1 MGLTSAQQQAQNEF
15 LRRQELSRMG
25 LQAQGMGM
33 DDQARFR
40 EQQMALAQQ
49 LGRQG
54 MDEQAA
60 TYAAAQQ
67 LQQMGATQEQRQQMQ
82 AAADY
87 EQWLRSQEG
96 FADEAAFLQAMQPT
110 PGQVQYQRKPSVWGQ
125 IGGGLLAGAG
135 VAAQAGAFGS
145 DARIKDNIE
154 YVGMEN
160 GFKTYEFN
168 YLGRDNR
175 YKGVMAQEVMVER
188 PDAVEIQDGFYR
200 VNYDAIGVQFEAV

>member
-1 MGLTSAQQQAQNEF
+1 
-15 LRRQELSRMG
+15 
-25 LQAQGMGM
+25 
-33 DDQARFR
+33 
-40 EQQMALAQQ
+40 
-49 LGRQG
+49 

-60 TYAAAQQ
+60 TFAAAQQ
-67 LQQMGATQEQRQQMQ
+67 LAQMGGTQEQRQQMQ

-175 YKGVMAQEVMVER
+175 YRGVMAQEVMVER
-188 PDAVEIQDGFYR
+188 PDAVEMQDGFYR

>member
-1 MGLTSAQQQAQNEF
+1 MGLTSAQQQSQNEF

-40 EQQMALAQQ
+40 EQQMRLAEQ

-60 TYAAAQQ
+60 TFAAAQQ
-67 LQQMGATQEQRQQMQ
+67 LAQMGGTQEQRQQMQ

-110 PGQVQYQRKPSVWGQ
+110 PSQMQYQRKPSVWGQ
-125 IGGGLLAGAG
+125 VAGGLLSAGG
-135 VAAQAGAFGS
+135 AAATAFGS